1 MWKWRI
7 EISLALQLA
16 GTWLTHSEKLGMY
29 NANIGNSFSPGG
41 PPNFVALLLDRASL
55 SLPELAMAK
64 IQ

>member
-29 NANIGNSFSPGG
+29 NVNMI
-41 PPNFVALLLDRASL
+41 
-55 SLPELAMAK
+55 
-64 IQ
+64 